1 MTWGSPVHILHTCV
15 CTLYRLPGY
24 HVSCKLFLLVSYTLL
39 LCGSSDSIFTSF
51 HFTHSRQCVS
61 GLTGSHLSHDLVSG
75 AAGCDP
81 CSRGLPPNQ
90 PMEMLHQR
98 SQYIVEVI
106 ASDNNIQIH
115 LRKWMNFQFPLVLPA
130 PTAALLISQDIYLVT
145 YYKTKATRNKTII
158 TRTQLSDNR
167 LSWSGSHLVQLLG

>member
-1 MTWGSPVHILHTCV
+1 MHDILGQSTMFAIGIV
-15 CTLYRLPGY
+15 GIAGLTSAQRLPGGT
-24 HVSCKLFLLVSYTLL
+24 SLILTSGCR
-39 LCGSSDSIFTSF
+39 GSQALISAMI
-51 HFTHSRQCVS
+51 
-61 GLTGSHLSHDLVSG
+61 LSLELRV
-75 AAGCDP
+75 AYP

-115 LRKWMNFQFPLVLPA
+115 LRKWMNFQFPFVLPA
-130 PTAALLISQDIYLVT
+130 LTAALLISQDIYLVT
-145 YYKTKATRNKTII
+145 YNKTKATRNKTII